1 MLSILLVLVN
11 YLFLS
16 FIRRLGDEMRNM
28 SLEKRQARETELM
41 GEVERLQQEILSA
54 QRSQEEGANISQKL
68 SKEVSNVRVPL
79 RQKHAIL

>member
-1 MLSILLVLVN
+1 
-11 YLFLS
+11 
-16 FIRRLGDEMRNM
+16 M

-68 SKEVSNVRVPL
+68 SKEVCTVMLGS
-79 RQKHAIL
+79 HSH